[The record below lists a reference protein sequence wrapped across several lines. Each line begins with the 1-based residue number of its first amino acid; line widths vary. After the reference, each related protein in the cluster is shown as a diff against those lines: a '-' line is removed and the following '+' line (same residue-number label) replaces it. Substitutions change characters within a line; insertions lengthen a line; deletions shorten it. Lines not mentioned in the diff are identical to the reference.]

1 MVLKNQGI
9 WEKQLEKKK
18 WKTCEFPW
26 HVLSLHQDD
35 MSESGEM
42 PMPET
47 REPRKARPSRV
58 SARVS
63 RVGRKSVH
71 SEFGEATVAGQAEDG
86 WDGPLLETYKKWAP
100 NSPVI
105 GITGSK

>member
-1 MVLKNQGI
+1 MS
-9 WEKQLEKKK
+9 
-18 WKTCEFPW
+18 
-26 HVLSLHQDD
+26 SLHQDD

-86 WDGPLLETYKKWAP
+86 WDGPCWKHTRSGPQIHQL
-100 NSPVI
+100 
-105 GITGSK
+105 

>member
-1 MVLKNQGI
+1 MS
-9 WEKQLEKKK
+9 
-18 WKTCEFPW
+18 
-26 HVLSLHQDD
+26 SLPQDD

-42 PMPET
+42 PEA
-47 REPRKARPSRV
+47 REPRKARPLRV
-58 SARVS
+58 SARMS

-86 WDGPLLETYKKWAP
+86 GGWSLLEIYKKWAP

>member
-9 WEKQLEKKK
+9 WEKQLEKKNEK
-18 WKTCEFPW
+18 LVSS
-26 HVLSLHQDD
+26 HGMSSLHQDD

-86 WDGPLLETYKKWAP
+86 WDGPCWKHTRSGPQIHQL
-100 NSPVI
+100 
-105 GITGSK
+105 